1 MSSPAPSD
9 AVSPA
14 PAVPGERAARPTT
27 RPEDERLPLARTVLY
42 GAQHVLSM
50 YGGVVAVPLI
60 VGTAAGL
67 PTSQVGLLVASALL
81 VSGLTTILQSLG
93 LPLLGARLPLVQGT
107 TFGAV
112 STMLV
117 IIADGG
123 GLPAVFGA
131 VIVAGLVGLVLTPVF
146 SRLQPLFP
154 PVVTGTIIA
163 AMGISLLPVAAGWIM
178 GAEGSPGAGSA
189 QNLVLAAITLA
200 AVLVLTRIRRL
211 SGVAILLGIAIGTA
225 IAALLGAA
233 DFSHVGDGAALALP
247 QPFAFGA
254 PTFHLAAI
262 VPMVVVIIVTL
273 METMANLFAV
283 TKVVGTDL
291 PPRRLA
297 DGLRADMAATAVAP
311 LLNSFPPT
319 AFAQN
324 IGLISVSRVRSRY
337 TVAAGGV
344 LLVLLGLVP
353 LLGRI
358 VASVPTPVLGGA
370 GIVLFGSVAAAG
382 IRTIGDAPR
391 RTDTYAGH
399 DTMIVAV
406 SLALAVMPI
415 AVPALYASLPS
426 LAAMVLGSGVSAAAF
441 SAVLLNLLLKGR
453 GGIAPRAHDHP

>member
-1 MSSPAPSD
+1 MSSPAPS
-9 AVSPA
+9 ATA
-14 PAVPGERAARPTT
+14 EAAARPEQAP
-27 RPEDERLPLARTVLY
+27 RPEDARLPLGRTLLY

-67 PTSQVGLLVASALL
+67 STADVGLLVACALL
-81 VSGLTTILQSLG
+81 VSGLTTLLQSLG
-93 LPLLGARLPLVQGT
+93 VPFIGARLPLVQGT

-123 GLPAVFGA
+123 GLPAIFGA
-131 VIVAGLVGLVLTPVF
+131 VIVAGVVGFLLAPVF

-178 GAEGSPGAGSA
+178 GTEGTPGAGSA
-189 QNLVLAAITLA
+189 QNLLLALITLA
-200 AVLVLTRIRRL
+200 AVLVLSRIRRL
-211 SGVAILLGIAIGTA
+211 SGVAILLGIVIGTVV
-225 IAALLGAA
+225 AALLGAA
-233 DFSHVGDGAALALP
+233 DFSQVAEGSLLALP
-247 QPFAFGA
+247 RPFAFGA
-254 PTFHLAAI
+254 PTFDLAAI
-262 VPMVVVIIVTL
+262 IPMIVVIIVTL

-297 DGLRADMAATAVAP
+297 AGLRADMAATAVAP

-324 IGLISVSRVRSRY
+324 IGLISVSRVRSRF

-353 LLGRI
+353 VLGRV

-382 IRTIGDAPR
+382 IRTIGEAPR
-391 RTDTYAGH
+391 RDDIDSGH

-415 AVPALYASLPS
+415 AVPGLYASLPS
-426 LAAMVLGSGVSAAAF
+426 LVAMVLGSGVSAAAF

>member
-1 MSSPAPSD
+1 MSIPAPS
-9 AVSPA
+9 ATAEAAALPEQA
-14 PAVPGERAARPTT
+14 P
-27 RPEDERLPLARTVLY
+27 RPEDARLPLGRNLLY
-42 GAQHVLSM
+42 GTQHVLSM

-67 PTSQVGLLVASALL
+67 STADVGLLVACALL
-81 VSGLTTILQSLG
+81 VSGLTTLLQSLG
-93 LPLLGARLPLVQGT
+93 VPFIGARLPLVQGT

-123 GLPAVFGA
+123 GLPAIFGA
-131 VIVAGLVGLVLTPVF
+131 VIVAGVVGFLLAPVF

-178 GAEGSPGAGSA
+178 GTEGTPGAGSA
-189 QNLVLAAITLA
+189 QNLLLALITLA
-200 AVLVLTRIRRL
+200 AVLVLSRIRRL
-211 SGVAILLGIAIGTA
+211 SGVAILLGIVIGTVV
-225 IAALLGAA
+225 AALLGAA
-233 DFSHVGDGAALALP
+233 DFSQAAEGSLLALP
-247 QPFAFGA
+247 RPFAFGA
-254 PTFHLAAI
+254 PTFDLAAI
-262 VPMVVVIIVTL
+262 IPMIVVIIVTL

-283 TKVVGTDL
+283 TKVVGTEL

-297 DGLRADMAATAVAP
+297 AGLRADMAATAVAP

-324 IGLISVSRVRSRY
+324 IGLISVSRVRSRF

-353 LLGRI
+353 VLGRV

-382 IRTIGDAPR
+382 IRTIGEAPR
-391 RTDTYAGH
+391 RDDIDSGH

-415 AVPALYASLPS
+415 AVPGLYASLPS
-426 LAAMVLGSGVSAAAF
+426 LVAMVLGSGVSAAAF

>member
-1 MSSPAPSD
+1 MSIPAPS
-9 AVSPA
+9 ATA
-14 PAVPGERAARPTT
+14 EAAARPEQAP
-27 RPEDERLPLARTVLY
+27 RPEDARLPLGRTLLY

-67 PTSQVGLLVASALL
+67 STADVGLLVACALL
-81 VSGLTTILQSLG
+81 VSGLTTLLQSLG
-93 LPLLGARLPLVQGT
+93 VPFIGARLPLVQGT

-123 GLPAVFGA
+123 GLPAIFGA
-131 VIVAGLVGLVLTPVF
+131 VIVAGVVGFLLAPVF

-178 GAEGSPGAGSA
+178 GTEGTPGAGSA
-189 QNLVLAAITLA
+189 QNLLLALITLA
-200 AVLVLTRIRRL
+200 AVLVLSRIRRL
-211 SGVAILLGIAIGTA
+211 SGVAILLGIVIGTVV
-225 IAALLGAA
+225 AALLGAA
-233 DFSHVGDGAALALP
+233 DFSQVAEGSLLALP
-247 QPFAFGA
+247 RPFAFGA
-254 PTFHLAAI
+254 PTFDLAAI
-262 VPMVVVIIVTL
+262 IPMIVVIIVTL

-297 DGLRADMAATAVAP
+297 AGLRADMAATAVAP

-324 IGLISVSRVRSRY
+324 IGLISVSRVRSRF

-353 LLGRI
+353 VLGRV

-382 IRTIGDAPR
+382 IRTIGEAPR
-391 RTDTYAGH
+391 RDDIDSGH

-415 AVPALYASLPS
+415 AVPGLYASLPS
-426 LAAMVLGSGVSAAAF
+426 LVAMVLGSGVSAAAF

>member
-1 MSSPAPSD
+1 MSSSPVRTSD
-9 AVSPA
+9 PA
-14 PAVPGERAARPTT
+14 PAAAATAGTAPHG
-27 RPEDERLPLARTVLY
+27 RPEDERVPLGRAVLF

-67 PTSQVGLLVASALL
+67 PTAEVGILVASALL
-81 VSGLTTILQSLG
+81 VSGLTTLLQSLG
-93 LPLLGARLPLVQGT
+93 LPLFGAKLPLVQGT

-131 VIVAGLVGLVLTPVF
+131 VIVAGLVGVVLAPVF

-163 AMGISLLPVAAGWIM
+163 AMGISLLPVAAGWIV
-178 GAEGSPGAGSA
+178 GPQDSPGAGSA
-189 QNLVLAAITLA
+189 LNLGLAAATLA
-200 AVLVLTRIRRL
+200 AVLVLSRIRAL
-211 SGVAILLGIAIGTA
+211 SGVAILLGIVVGTVV
-225 IAALLGAA
+225 AALAGAA
-233 DFSHVGDGAALALP
+233 DFSSVGQRAALALP
-247 QPFAFGA
+247 HPFAFGT

-262 VPMVVVIIVTL
+262 IPMIVVIIVTL

-297 DGLRADMAATAVAP
+297 AGLRADMAATAVAP

-324 IGLISVSRVRSRY
+324 IGLISVTRVRSRY
-337 TVAAGGV
+337 TVAAGGG

-382 IRTIGDAPR
+382 ISTIGEAPR
-391 RTDTYAGH
+391 RGDSDTGH

-415 AVPALYASLPS
+415 AVPALYASLPP
-426 LAAMVLGSGVSAAAF
+426 LVAMVLGSGVSAAAF
-441 SAVLLNLLLKGR
+441 SAVALNLLLKGR
-453 GGIAPRAHDHP
+453 GGIAPRIHDHP

>member
-1 MSSPAPSD
+1 M
-9 AVSPA
+9 
-14 PAVPGERAARPTT
+14 
-27 RPEDERLPLARTVLY
+27 
-42 GAQHVLSM
+42 
-50 YGGVVAVPLI
+50 
-60 VGTAAGL
+60 
-67 PTSQVGLLVASALL
+67 
-81 VSGLTTILQSLG
+81 
-93 LPLLGARLPLVQGT
+93 
-107 TFGAV
+107 
-112 STMLV
+112 
-117 IIADGG
+117 
-123 GLPAVFGA
+123 
-131 VIVAGLVGLVLTPVF
+131 IVAGVVGFLLAPVF

-178 GAEGSPGAGSA
+178 GTEGTPGEGSV
-189 QNLVLAAITLA
+189 QNLLLALITLA
-200 AVLVLTRIRRL
+200 SVLVLSRIRRL
-211 SGVAILLGIAIGTA
+211 SGVAILLGIVIGTVV
-225 IAALLGAA
+225 AALLGAA
-233 DFSHVGDGAALALP
+233 DFSQVAEGSLLALP
-247 QPFAFGA
+247 RPFAFGA
-254 PTFHLAAI
+254 PTFDLAAI
-262 VPMVVVIIVTL
+262 IPMIVVIIVTL

-297 DGLRADMAATAVAP
+297 AGLRADMAATAVAP

-324 IGLISVSRVRSRY
+324 IGLISVSRVRSRF

-353 LLGRI
+353 VLGRV

-382 IRTIGDAPR
+382 IRTIGEAPR
-391 RTDTYAGH
+391 RDDIDSGH

-415 AVPALYASLPS
+415 AVPGLYASLPS
-426 LAAMVLGSGVSAAAF
+426 LVAMVLGSGVSAAAF

>member
-1 MSSPAPSD
+1 MSIPAPS
-9 AVSPA
+9 ATA
-14 PAVPGERAARPTT
+14 EAAARPEQAPH
-27 RPEDERLPLARTVLY
+27 PEDARLPLGRTLLY

-67 PTSQVGLLVASALL
+67 STADVGLLVACALL
-81 VSGLTTILQSLG
+81 VSGLTTLLQSLG
-93 LPLLGARLPLVQGT
+93 VPFIGARLPLVQGT

-123 GLPAVFGA
+123 GLPAIFGA
-131 VIVAGLVGLVLTPVF
+131 VIVAGVVGFLLAPVF

-178 GAEGSPGAGSA
+178 GTEGTPGAGSA
-189 QNLVLAAITLA
+189 QNLLLALITLA
-200 AVLVLTRIRRL
+200 SVLVLSRIRRL
-211 SGVAILLGIAIGTA
+211 SGVAILLGIVIGTVV
-225 IAALLGAA
+225 AALLGAA
-233 DFSHVGDGAALALP
+233 DFSQVAEGSLLALP
-247 QPFAFGA
+247 RPFAFGA
-254 PTFHLAAI
+254 PTFDLAAI
-262 VPMVVVIIVTL
+262 IPMIVVIIVTL

-297 DGLRADMAATAVAP
+297 AGLRADMAATAVAP

-324 IGLISVSRVRSRY
+324 IGLISVSRVRSRF

-353 LLGRI
+353 VLGRV

-382 IRTIGDAPR
+382 IRTIGEAPR
-391 RTDTYAGH
+391 RDDIDSGH

-415 AVPALYASLPS
+415 AVPGLYASLPS
-426 LAAMVLGSGVSAAAF
+426 LVAMVLGSGVSAAAF

>member
-1 MSSPAPSD
+1 MSIPAPS
-9 AVSPA
+9 ATA
-14 PAVPGERAARPTT
+14 EAAARPEQAP
-27 RPEDERLPLARTVLY
+27 RPEDARLPLGRTLLY

-67 PTSQVGLLVASALL
+67 STADVGLLVACALL
-81 VSGLTTILQSLG
+81 VSGLTTLLQSLG
-93 LPLLGARLPLVQGT
+93 VPFIGARLPLVQGT

-123 GLPAVFGA
+123 GLPAIFGA
-131 VIVAGLVGLVLTPVF
+131 VIVAGVVGFLLAPVF

-178 GAEGSPGAGSA
+178 GTEGTPGAGSA
-189 QNLVLAAITLA
+189 QNLLLALITLA
-200 AVLVLTRIRRL
+200 SVLVLSRIRRL
-211 SGVAILLGIAIGTA
+211 SGVAILLGIVIGTVV
-225 IAALLGAA
+225 AALLGAA
-233 DFSHVGDGAALALP
+233 DFSQVAEGSLLALP
-247 QPFAFGA
+247 RPFAFGA
-254 PTFHLAAI
+254 PTFDLAAI
-262 VPMVVVIIVTL
+262 IPMIVVIIVTL

-297 DGLRADMAATAVAP
+297 AGLRADMAATAVAP

-324 IGLISVSRVRSRY
+324 IGLISVSRVRSRF

-353 LLGRI
+353 VLGRV

-382 IRTIGDAPR
+382 IRTIGEAPR
-391 RTDTYAGH
+391 RDDIDSGH

-415 AVPALYASLPS
+415 AVPGLYASLPS
-426 LAAMVLGSGVSAAAF
+426 LVAMVLGSGVSAAAF

>member
-1 MSSPAPSD
+1 MSIPAPS
-9 AVSPA
+9 ATA
-14 PAVPGERAARPTT
+14 EAAARPEQAP
-27 RPEDERLPLARTVLY
+27 RPEDARLPLGRTLLY

-67 PTSQVGLLVASALL
+67 STADVGLLVACALL
-81 VSGLTTILQSLG
+81 VSGLTTLLQSLG
-93 LPLLGARLPLVQGT
+93 VPFIGARLPLVQGT

-123 GLPAVFGA
+123 GLPAIFGA
-131 VIVAGLVGLVLTPVF
+131 VIVAGVVGFLLAPVF

-178 GAEGSPGAGSA
+178 GTEGTPGAGSA
-189 QNLVLAAITLA
+189 QNLLLALITLA
-200 AVLVLTRIRRL
+200 SVLVLSRIRRL
-211 SGVAILLGIAIGTA
+211 SGVAILLGIVIGTVV
-225 IAALLGAA
+225 AALLGAA
-233 DFSHVGDGAALALP
+233 DFSQVAEGSLLALP
-247 QPFAFGA
+247 RPFAFGA
-254 PTFHLAAI
+254 PTFDLAAI
-262 VPMVVVIIVTL
+262 IPMIVVIIVTL

-297 DGLRADMAATAVAP
+297 AGLRADMAATAVAP

-324 IGLISVSRVRSRY
+324 IGLISVSRVRSRF

-353 LLGRI
+353 VLGRV

-382 IRTIGDAPR
+382 IRTIGEAPR
-391 RTDTYAGH
+391 RDDIDSGH

-415 AVPALYASLPS
+415 AVPGLYASLPS
-426 LAAMVLGSGVSAAAF
+426 LVAMVLGSGVSAAAF
-441 SAVLLNLLLKGR
+441 SSVLLNLLLKGR

>member
-1 MSSPAPSD
+1 M
-9 AVSPA
+9 
-14 PAVPGERAARPTT
+14 PTT
-27 RPEDERLPLARTVLY
+27 AQRATAEIAARPEDERLPLARTLLF

-67 PTSQVGLLVASALL
+67 PTAHVGLLVACALL
-81 VSGLTTILQSLG
+81 VSGLTTLLQSLG
-93 LPLLGARLPLVQGT
+93 APFVGAKLPLVQGT

-117 IIADGG
+117 IISEGG

-131 VIVAGLVGLVLTPVF
+131 VIVAGIVGFLLAPVF

-178 GAEGSPGAGSA
+178 GTQGSPGAGSA
-189 QNLVLAAITLA
+189 KNLLLALITLA
-200 AVLVLTRIRRL
+200 AVLALSRIRQL
-211 SGVAILLGIAIGTA
+211 SGVAILLGIVVGT
-225 IAALLGAA
+225 IVAALLGAA
-233 DFSHVGDGAALALP
+233 DFSQVARGSLFALP

-254 PTFHLAAI
+254 PTFDLAAI
-262 VPMVVVIIVTL
+262 IPMIVVIIVTL

-297 DGLRADMAATAVAP
+297 AGLRADMAATAVAP

-337 TVAAGGV
+337 TVAAGGA

-353 LLGRI
+353 VLGRV

-382 IRTIGDAPR
+382 IRIIGEAPR
-391 RTDTYAGH
+391 HSEADTGH

-415 AVPALYASLPS
+415 AVPALYAALPP
-426 LAAMVLGSGVSAAAF
+426 LVGMVLGSGVSAAAF

-453 GGIAPRAHDHP
+453 GGIVPRVHDHP

>member
-1 MSSPAPSD
+1 MSIPAPS
-9 AVSPA
+9 ATA
-14 PAVPGERAARPTT
+14 EAAARPEQAP
-27 RPEDERLPLARTVLY
+27 RPEDARLPLGRTLLY

-67 PTSQVGLLVASALL
+67 STADVGLLVACALL
-81 VSGLTTILQSLG
+81 VSGLTTLLQSLG
-93 LPLLGARLPLVQGT
+93 VPFIGARLPLVQGT

-123 GLPAVFGA
+123 GLPAIFGA
-131 VIVAGLVGLVLTPVF
+131 VIVAGVVGFLLAPVF

-178 GAEGSPGAGSA
+178 GTEGTPGAGSA
-189 QNLVLAAITLA
+189 QNLLLALITLA
-200 AVLVLTRIRRL
+200 AVLVLSRIRRL
-211 SGVAILLGIAIGTA
+211 SGVAILLGIVIGTVV
-225 IAALLGAA
+225 AALLGAA
-233 DFSHVGDGAALALP
+233 DFSQVAEGSLLALP
-247 QPFAFGA
+247 RPFAFGA
-254 PTFHLAAI
+254 PTFDLAAI
-262 VPMVVVIIVTL
+262 IPMIVVIIVTL

-297 DGLRADMAATAVAP
+297 AGLRADMAATAVAP

-324 IGLISVSRVRSRY
+324 IGLISVSRVRSRF
-337 TVAAGGV
+337 TVAAGGA

-353 LLGRI
+353 VLGRV

-382 IRTIGDAPR
+382 IRTIGEAPR
-391 RTDTYAGH
+391 RDDIDSGH

-415 AVPALYASLPS
+415 AVPGLYASLPS
-426 LAAMVLGSGVSAAAF
+426 LVAMVLGSGVSAAAF